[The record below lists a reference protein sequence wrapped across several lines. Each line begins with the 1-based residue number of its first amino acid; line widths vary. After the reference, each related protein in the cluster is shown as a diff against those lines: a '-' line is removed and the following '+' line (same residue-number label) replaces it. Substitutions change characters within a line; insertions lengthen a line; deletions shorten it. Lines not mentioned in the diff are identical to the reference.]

1 MVQALRRMKAKLNL
15 ETDNRKA
22 EENPLRPAIEEV
34 KKEAHEEW
42 PKPYE

>member
-1 MVQALRRMKAKLNL
+1 MVQALRRMKAKLHH
-15 ETDNRKA
+15 ETNDRNV
-22 EENPLRPAIEEV
+22 EEKPLRPATEEL